1 MEISEPYYEYCYG
14 YRINLTNIFNG
25 TEKNLFYTGGA
36 IFLLESLLTEKKD
49 GPPATAMWDLMMLNH
64 AGPGSTMRE
73 RSPSE
78 FQTIL
83 TQHGFKD
90 VKVARTQEYCEYDV
104 IYAKLA

>member
-1 MEISEPYYEYCYG
+1 MY
-14 YRINLTNIFNG
+14 LMFG
-25 TEKNLFYTGGA
+25 TERKLFYPGGA
-36 IFLLESLLTEKKD
+36 IFLLESLLTERKD
-49 GPPATAMWDLMMLNH
+49 GPVATAMWDLMMLNH

-104 IYAKLA
+104 IYAKLAWTVQEHDYRLCT